1 MVAVGLAKMAVVG
14 IVHVLEMEV
23 VVGEMSC
30 GSVVGVVVGTVAITD
45 AVVSVFVM
53 VVGDVVVVVGGRS
66 SPACA

>member
-30 GSVVGVVVGTVAITD
+30 GSVVGVVVGIVAITD

-53 VVGDVVVVVGGRS
+53 VAGDVVVVVGGRS